1 MSNIMNPR
9 YNIKCI
15 TNGLYIDTFR
25 GVWVEKDKA
34 TALTPNEWADFFK
47 GNNPTWLAKNLVIYA
62 KA

>member
-1 MSNIMNPR
+1 MSPR

-25 GVWVEKDKA
+25 GVWVEQAKA
-34 TALTPNEWADFFK
+34 TALTPSEWADFFK
-47 GNNPTWLAKNLVIYA
+47 GNAPTWLTKALVIYA